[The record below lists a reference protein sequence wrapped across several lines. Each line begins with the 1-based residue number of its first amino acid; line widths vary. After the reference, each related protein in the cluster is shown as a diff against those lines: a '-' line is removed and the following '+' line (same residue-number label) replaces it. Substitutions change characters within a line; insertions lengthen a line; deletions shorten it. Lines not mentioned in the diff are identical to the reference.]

1 MKPKILFK
9 GFEDEVWISSQF
21 EEIFELIKNNSLSR
35 AELSSEGRIGNIHYG
50 DVLVKYGECL
60 DTSSDSITYIRNDEI
75 GEDLYRRGAL
85 KSGDIIFADAA
96 EDNTVGKCSELI
108 CNDEEQIVSGLHTIA
123 CRPKIEITKRY
134 LGYYLNSNA
143 YHNQLLPHIQGT
155 KVSSIS
161 RKAIVTTSIV
171 YPFAQRVQELIAT
184 YFYRLDN
191 LISTS
196 ISRLASLKQVKEASL
211 QSMFPQKGETV
222 PKIRF
227 KGFEGEWEEVKLS
240 SFAKRIKR
248 KNSCME
254 STLALTIASA
264 LGLVSQND
272 YFNNSVVGT
281 NIRNYYLLKRG
292 EFAYNKSYSNGY
304 PFGSVKRLDRYEQ
317 GILSTL
323 YIVFT
328 IDDSISSDYLTHF
341 FDTTLWHKDVAE
353 RAAEGARNHGLL
365 NISAED
371 FLDIAIWKPR
381 SIEEQQ
387 HITSFFTSLDKQI
400 ALQTQRLEKLRQIKA
415 ACLDKMFV

>member
-1 MKPKILFK
+1 MKPKIRIK
-9 GFEDEVWISSQF
+9 GFNDAWEYSYLYNCLEISTEVNKENKYGKDEVLSVSDDFGVVNQ
-21 EEIFELIKNNSLSR
+21 IKHL
-35 AELSSEGRIGNIHYG
+35 GRSYAG
-50 DVLVKYGECL
+50 
-60 DTSSDSITYIRNDEI
+60 
-75 GEDLYRRGAL
+75 
-85 KSGDIIFADAA
+85 KSVSGYKILLP
-96 EDNTVGKCSELI
+96 G
-108 CNDEEQIVSGLHTIA
+108 QIVYTKSPLRDKPFGIIKENNYQAGIVSVLYAVYNVKEGIFSKYIQ
-123 CRPKIEITKRY
+123 RYFEPKQRINKYLVPLVNKGAKNTMNISDEMSLNGKITKPVTICEQQAICSY
-134 LGYYLNSNA
+134 FD
-143 YHNQLLPHIQGT
+143 
-155 KVSSIS
+155 KVD
-161 RKAIVTTSIV
+161 
-171 YPFAQRVQELIAT
+171 E
-184 YFYRLDN
+184 
-191 LISTS
+191 LISTAS
-196 ISRLASLKQVKEASL
+196 SRLASLKQVKEASL
-211 QSMFPQKGETV
+211 QAMFPQKGETV

-227 KGFEGEWEEVKLS
+227 KGFEGEWKKVKLS

-272 YFNNSVVGT
+272 YFNNSVVGA

-353 RAAEGARNHGLL
+353 SAAEGARNHGLL

-371 FLDIAIWKPR
+371 FLDMAIWKPR

-387 HITSFFTSLDKQI
+387 HIASYFTSLDKQI
-400 ALQTQRLEKLRQIKA
+400 ALQTQRLEKLKQIKA

>member
-1 MKPKILFK
+1 MSNKYPKLRKKNSCDNWLFTTLGDVTREYKVSNKYVHHQNLLSLSYGKIIKKDIEEKK
-9 GFEDEVWISSQF
+9 GLLPASFDTYQIIKEGIIVFRVTDLQNDKKSLRVGISSQ
-21 EEIFELIKNNSLSR
+21 EGIITPAYVCVECTTDEISPMYLFTLL
-35 AELSSEGRIGNIHYG
+35 HY
-50 DVLVKYGECL
+50 Y
-60 DTSSDSITYIRNDEI
+60 DSITKVMYNMGNGLRQTLSYS
-75 GEDLYRRGAL
+75 DLKGL
-85 KSGDIIFADAA
+85 NIPIPPLSEQHFITDIFFHI
-96 EDNTVGKCSELI
+96 ESIISE
-108 CNDEEQIVSGLHTIA
+108 ET
-123 CRPKIEITKRY
+123 
-134 LGYYLNSNA
+134 
-143 YHNQLLPHIQGT
+143 
-155 KVSSIS
+155 
-161 RKAIVTTSIV
+161 
-171 YPFAQRVQELIAT
+171 
-184 YFYRLDN
+184 
-191 LISTS
+191 
-196 ISRLASLKQVKEASL
+196 SRLASLKQVKEASL
-211 QSMFPQKGETV
+211 QAMFPQKGETV

-248 KNSCME
+248 RNSCME

-272 YFNNSVVGT
+272 YFNNSVVGA

-387 HITSFFTSLDKQI
+387 QIASYFTSLDKQI
-400 ALQTQRLEKLRQIKA
+400 TLQTQRLEKLKQIKA

>member
-1 MKPKILFK
+1 MKPKIRIK
-9 GFEDEVWISSQF
+9 GFNDAWEYSYLYNCLEISTEVNKENKYGKDEVLSVSDDFGVVNQ
-21 EEIFELIKNNSLSR
+21 IKHL
-35 AELSSEGRIGNIHYG
+35 GRSYAG
-50 DVLVKYGECL
+50 
-60 DTSSDSITYIRNDEI
+60 
-75 GEDLYRRGAL
+75 
-85 KSGDIIFADAA
+85 KSVSGYKILLP
-96 EDNTVGKCSELI
+96 G
-108 CNDEEQIVSGLHTIA
+108 QIVYTKSPLRDKPFGIIKENNYQAGIVSVLYAVYNVKEGIFSKYIQ
-123 CRPKIEITKRY
+123 RYFEPKQRINKYLVPLVNKGAKNTMNISDEMSLNGKITKPVTICEQQAICSY
-134 LGYYLNSNA
+134 FD
-143 YHNQLLPHIQGT
+143 
-155 KVSSIS
+155 KVD
-161 RKAIVTTSIV
+161 
-171 YPFAQRVQELIAT
+171 E
-184 YFYRLDN
+184 
-191 LISTS
+191 LISTAS
-196 ISRLASLKQVKEASL
+196 SRLASLKQVKEASL
-211 QSMFPQKGETV
+211 QAMFPQKGGTV

-227 KGFEGEWEEVKLS
+227 KGFEEEWEEVKLS

-248 KNSCME
+248 RNSCME

-272 YFNNSVVGT
+272 YFNNSVVGA

-387 HITSFFTSLDKQI
+387 HIASYFTSLDKQI
-400 ALQTQRLEKLRQIKA
+400 ALQTQRLEKLKQIKA

>member
-1 MKPKILFK
+1 MKPKIRVKGCLDDWDNIPLGKLFRESNDRSSDGELLSVSLRYGVVKASLNGRFDNSSEDKSHYKVVNIGDIAYNTMRMWQGACGVSNFNGIVSPAYTVITPLSNLVQTFFIRLFK
-9 GFEDEVWISSQF
+9 N
-21 EEIFELIKNNSLSR
+21 KR
-35 AELSSEGRIGNIHYG
+35 
-50 DVLVKYGECL
+50 
-60 DTSSDSITYIRNDEI
+60 T
-75 GEDLYRRGAL
+75 L
-85 KSGDIIFADAA
+85 KSFRVNSQGLTSDTWNLKYPLFREINVYYPISQ
-96 EDNTVGKCSELI
+96 SE
-108 CNDEEQIVSGLHTIA
+108 Q
-123 CRPKIEITKRY
+123 K
-134 LGYYLNSNA
+134 
-143 YHNQLLPHIQGT
+143 
-155 KVSSIS
+155 
-161 RKAIVTTSIV
+161 
-171 YPFAQRVQELIAT
+171 
-184 YFYRLDN
+184 
-191 LISTS
+191 LISTFFDVLDNKME
-196 ISRLASLKQVKEASL
+196 IVASRLASLKQVKEASL
-211 QSMFPQKGETV
+211 QAMFPQKGETV

-227 KGFEGEWEEVKLS
+227 KGFEGEWEDVKLS

-248 KNSCME
+248 RNSCME

-272 YFNNSVVGT
+272 YFNNSVVGA

-387 HITSFFTSLDKQI
+387 QIASYFTSLDKQI
-400 ALQTQRLEKLRQIKA
+400 ALQTQRLERLKQIKA

>member
-1 MKPKILFK
+1 MSNKYPKLRKKNSCDNWLFMTLGDVTREYKVSNKYVHHQNLLSLSYGKIIKKDIEAKK
-9 GFEDEVWISSQF
+9 GLLPASFDTYQIIKEGIIVFRVTDLQNDKKSLRVGISSQ
-21 EEIFELIKNNSLSR
+21 EGIITPAYVCVECTTDEISPMYLFTLL
-35 AELSSEGRIGNIHYG
+35 HY
-50 DVLVKYGECL
+50 Y
-60 DTSSDSITYIRNDEI
+60 DSITKVMYNMGNGLRQTLSYS
-75 GEDLYRRGAL
+75 DLKGL
-85 KSGDIIFADAA
+85 IIPIPPLSEQHFITDIFFHIDSII
-96 EDNTVGKCSELI
+96 SE
-108 CNDEEQIVSGLHTIA
+108 ET
-123 CRPKIEITKRY
+123 
-134 LGYYLNSNA
+134 
-143 YHNQLLPHIQGT
+143 
-155 KVSSIS
+155 
-161 RKAIVTTSIV
+161 
-171 YPFAQRVQELIAT
+171 
-184 YFYRLDN
+184 
-191 LISTS
+191 
-196 ISRLASLKQVKEASL
+196 SRLASLKQVKEASL
-211 QSMFPQKGETV
+211 QAMFPQKGETV

-248 KNSCME
+248 RNSCME

-272 YFNNSVVGT
+272 YFNNSVVGA

-387 HITSFFTSLDKQI
+387 HVASYLTSLDKQI

>member
-1 MKPKILFK
+1 MKPKIRIK
-9 GFEDEVWISSQF
+9 GFNDAWEYSYLYNCLDISTEVNKENKYGKNDVLSVSDDFGVVNQIKLLGRSYAGKSVSSYKILLPGQIVYTKSPLRDKPFGIIKENNYQAGIVSVLYAVYNAREGISSKYIQRYF
-21 EEIFELIKNNSLSR
+21 EPKQRINKYLIPLVNKGAKNTMNISDEMSL
-35 AELSSEGRIGNIHYG
+35 N
-50 DVLVKYGECL
+50 
-60 DTSSDSITYIRNDEI
+60 
-75 GEDLYRRGAL
+75 
-85 KSGDIIFADAA
+85 
-96 EDNTVGKCSELI
+96 GK
-108 CNDEEQIVSGLHTIA
+108 
-123 CRPKIEITKRY
+123 ITKPVTICEQQAICSY
-134 LGYYLNSNA
+134 FD
-143 YHNQLLPHIQGT
+143 
-155 KVSSIS
+155 KVD
-161 RKAIVTTSIV
+161 
-171 YPFAQRVQELIAT
+171 E
-184 YFYRLDN
+184 
-191 LISTS
+191 LISTAS
-196 ISRLASLKQVKEASL
+196 SRLASLKQVKEASL
-211 QSMFPQKGETV
+211 QAMFPQKGETV

-248 KNSCME
+248 RNSCME

-272 YFNNSVVGT
+272 YFNNSVVGA

-387 HITSFFTSLDKQI
+387 QIASYFTSLDKQI
-400 ALQTQRLEKLRQIKA
+400 TLQTQRLEKLKQIKA

>member
-1 MKPKILFK
+1 MKPKIRIK
-9 GFEDEVWISSQF
+9 GFNDAWEYSYLYNCLEISTEVNKENKYGKDEVLSVSDDFGVVNQ
-21 EEIFELIKNNSLSR
+21 IKHL
-35 AELSSEGRIGNIHYG
+35 GRSYAG
-50 DVLVKYGECL
+50 
-60 DTSSDSITYIRNDEI
+60 
-75 GEDLYRRGAL
+75 
-85 KSGDIIFADAA
+85 KSVSGYKILLP
-96 EDNTVGKCSELI
+96 G
-108 CNDEEQIVSGLHTIA
+108 QIVYTKSPLRDKPFGIIKDNNYQAGIVSVLYAVYNVKEGIFSKYIQ
-123 CRPKIEITKRY
+123 RYFEPKQRINKYLVPLVNKGAKNTMNISDEMSLNGKITKPVTICEQQAICSY
-134 LGYYLNSNA
+134 FD
-143 YHNQLLPHIQGT
+143 
-155 KVSSIS
+155 KVD
-161 RKAIVTTSIV
+161 
-171 YPFAQRVQELIAT
+171 E
-184 YFYRLDN
+184 
-191 LISTS
+191 LISTAS
-196 ISRLASLKQVKEASL
+196 SRLASLKQVKEASL
-211 QSMFPQKGETV
+211 QAMFPQKGGTV

-227 KGFEGEWEEVKLS
+227 KGFEGEWKKVKLS

-272 YFNNSVVGT
+272 YFNNSVVGA

-387 HITSFFTSLDKQI
+387 QIASYFTSLDKQI
-400 ALQTQRLEKLRQIKA
+400 TLQTQRLEKLKQIKA